1 MAFDGITTAA
11 VVKELSDALTD
22 GGISRIIQSE
32 KDELQLLIK
41 NQKKT
46 YYLVLSANASL
57 PLIYLADGKKEAPI
71 TAPNFCMLLRKHIQG
86 GRIVSIT
93 QPGLERIVILRIEHR
108 DELGDPRQKKLI
120 LELMGKY
127 SNLIFTDET
136 DTIIDSIR
144 RVPSSMSSVREVLP
158 GRHWFITAQRGRTDP
173 LKCAVSDRT
182 GQDEAVRIFT
192 ARMEE
197 TAAGITKAL
206 TEAFTGIAPVQAEEF
221 AYEADADPRMSWAD
235 LDQDT
240 RGRLAEAFVRG
251 MTDVKN
257 GVFRPAI
264 VAENG
269 VPKEF
274 GVLPLRMYAHEGF
287 SMRTEDSVSRMLLD
301 YYGAKEQVTRMR
313 QKSADLRHLAS
324 TALERVNKKFI
335 LQQKQM
341 KSTEKKDRYRIYG
354 EMLNTYGYGAKE
366 GDRELTCTNY
376 YTGEPVTVPLDPTM
390 TVSGNA
396 QHYFARYNKLK
407 RTEEAMKDQL
417 EETAGDREQLE
428 SILTAID
435 LAESEADL
443 SEIRRELSDYGFIHS
458 RSSSS
463 KGAKRAAKAAP
474 YAYVSSDGFEM
485 LVGRNNYQ
493 NEDLTFRTA
502 NGNDWWFHA
511 KNAPGSHVI
520 VRCGGREVPD
530 RTFEEAG
537 ALAAWYSSK
546 RNAPKV
552 EVDYT
557 RRKQLKKKNGG
568 KPGFVIY
575 HTNYSLMAVPDIS
588 GIRRAD
594 RV

>member
-108 DELGDPRQKKLI
+108 DELGDLRQKKLI

-221 AYEADADPRMSWAD
+221 AYEAEADPRMSWAD

-396 QHYFARYNKLK
+396 QH
-407 RTEEAMKDQL
+407 
-417 EETAGDREQLE
+417 
-428 SILTAID
+428 
-435 LAESEADL
+435 
-443 SEIRRELSDYGFIHS
+443 
-458 RSSSS
+458 
-463 KGAKRAAKAAP
+463 
-474 YAYVSSDGFEM
+474 
-485 LVGRNNYQ
+485 
-493 NEDLTFRTA
+493 
-502 NGNDWWFHA
+502 
-511 KNAPGSHVI
+511 
-520 VRCGGREVPD
+520 
-530 RTFEEAG
+530 
-537 ALAAWYSSK
+537 
-546 RNAPKV
+546 
-552 EVDYT
+552 
-557 RRKQLKKKNGG
+557 
-568 KPGFVIY
+568 
-575 HTNYSLMAVPDIS
+575 
-588 GIRRAD
+588 
-594 RV
+594 